1 MKRIRLILAL
11 MLCLALTCLCAT
23 GLAASKAA
31 TAVPTLKL
39 GTLKGTL
46 RGGVSCEI
54 TVTPSVA
61 GFLTARVLDAS
72 GSEVATVCE
81 NIEVHT
87 KANTITF
94 ETSDASKEPL
104 PAGDYTFSAIVT
116 SQYGVSSKEASV
128 KFKVGDPRPS
138 IENVT
143 VSTSKPFSLTV
154 SFYASFSD
162 KQAEANLALHRVS
175 PKAVYFEDFR
185 TVEFTTPSSAT
196 ATMDL
201 SDVTNLPSAAGYYTI
216 KGTASEWY
224 TGLYSEPIAV
234 DIVVGLD
241 GSAYLLEDAP
251 AETLAEV
258 DSFIEE
264 YNAGTLNEAELAK
277 AASSTATAGNTTAAD
292 TETTDSTADTVS
304 GTTAATTTETQTGT
318 AAGNAT
324 ATTSGT
330 TTATAAGNATA
341 TTSGATTATTSG
353 NNVAYEA
360 GQGSIGDEGLLIG
373 VGVSDVAD
381 QADAGYWG
389 LTADSSDEEIW
400 AAITRTMVSV
410 DVGES
415 ESAYIYDST
424 LDSRKRLGTV
434 SGLSQGLNVVMELD
448 SGWSLVEAFRNE
460 DGAFVRGY
468 IRSNKLRTVEPNQTY
483 GLVIDKATQTLTV
496 WKNGEPIGS
505 CSVSTGLPTAKYLFR
520 ETPAGEFITVTRR
533 GTTEYYSN
541 GFCKYTIRINGTYH
555 IAEIPTTKKNGSD
568 FSLLEESLGE
578 KATRGYIC
586 IAHDASTDGGINA
599 EWIWNMTTDNKK
611 VKVLI
616 LDDKDRTQVPVGE

>member
-11 MLCLALTCLCAT
+11 MLCLVLTSLCAT
-23 GLAASKAA
+23 GLAATKAA
-31 TAVPTLKL
+31 KAVPTLKL
-39 GTLKGTL
+39 GTLKNTL

-61 GFLTARVLDAS
+61 GFLSARILDAS
-72 GSEVATVCE
+72 GNEVATVCE

-94 ETSDASKEPL
+94 ETSDESKEPL
-104 PAGDYTFSAIVT
+104 PAGDYTFSAVIT
-116 SQYGVSSKEASV
+116 SQYGVSSKEASA

-143 VSTSKPFSLTV
+143 VSSSKPFSLTA

-162 KQAEANLALHRVS
+162 KQAEVDLALYRVN

-185 TVEFTTPSSAT
+185 AVEFKAPGSGSS
-196 ATMDL
+196 TMDL
-201 SDVTNLPSAAGYYTI
+201 NSVTTLPSAAGYYTI
-216 KGTASEWY
+216 KGTVAEWY
-224 TGLYSEPIAV
+224 TGLYSEPIEV

-241 GSAYLLEDAP
+241 GSACLLEDASD
-251 AETLAEV
+251 EMLAAV
-258 DSFIEE
+258 DNFIEE
-264 YNAGTLNEAELAK
+264 YNAGTLKAEALASA
-277 AASSTATAGNTTAAD
+277 AASAKPSSTTSSSTKTTGSTTKTTASATGSTSKADADETDETDEKDGDSAPSAGTGTASTATA
-292 TETTDSTADTVS
+292 
-304 GTTAATTTETQTGT
+304 
-318 AAGNAT
+318 T
-324 ATTSGT
+324 ATGSG
-330 TTATAAGNATA
+330 
-341 TTSGATTATTSG
+341 
-353 NNVAYEA
+353 VAYEA
-360 GQGSIGDEGLLIG
+360 GQGSIGNEGLLIG

-389 LTADSSDEEIW
+389 LTSASSDAEIW

-410 DVGES
+410 DVDES
-415 ESAYIYDST
+415 KSAYIYDST

-434 SGLSQGLNVVMELD
+434 SGLSQGLNVIMELD
-448 SGWSLVEAFRNE
+448 SDWSLVEAFRNE

-468 IRSNKLRTVEPNQTY
+468 IRSNKLSTVEPNQTY
-483 GLVIDKATQTLTV
+483 GLVIDKATQMLTV
-496 WKNGEPIGS
+496 WKNGAPIGS

-520 ETPAGEFITVTRR
+520 ETPAGEFITVRRR

-541 GFCKYTIRINGTYH
+541 GFCKYTIRINGSYH

-568 FSLLEESLGE
+568 FSLLAESLGE

-599 EWIWNMTTDNKK
+599 EWIWNLTKDNKK
-611 VKVLI
+611 IKLLI
-616 LDDKDRTQVPVGE
+616 LDDKDRTMVPVSQ

>member
-11 MLCLALTCLCAT
+11 MLCLALICLCAT

-61 GFLTARVLDAS
+61 GFLSARILDAS
-72 GSEVATVCE
+72 GNEVATVCE

-94 ETSDASKEPL
+94 ETSDERKEPL
-104 PAGDYTFSAIVT
+104 PAGDYTFSAVIT
-116 SQYGVSSKEASV
+116 SQYGVSSKEASA

-143 VSTSKPFSLTV
+143 VSSSKHFSLTA

-162 KQAEANLALHRVS
+162 KQAEVDLALYRVN

-185 TVEFTTPSSAT
+185 AVEFKAPGSGSS
-196 ATMDL
+196 TMDL
-201 SDVTNLPSAAGYYTI
+201 NSVTTLPSAAGYYTI
-216 KGTASEWY
+216 KGTVAEWY
-224 TGLYSEPIAV
+224 TGLYSEPIEV

-241 GSAYLLEDAP
+241 GSVCLLEDASD
-251 AETLAEV
+251 EMLAAV
-258 DSFIEE
+258 DNFIEE
-264 YNAGTLNEAELAK
+264 YNAGTLKAEALASA
-277 AASSTATAGNTTAAD
+277 AASAKPSATTSSTKTTGSATKTTASATGSTSKAD
-292 TETTDSTADTVS
+292 ADETDETD
-304 GTTAATTTETQTGT
+304 ETDGDSVASAGTGT
-318 AAGNAT
+318 AVTAVATGN
-324 ATTSGT
+324 G
-330 TTATAAGNATA
+330 
-341 TTSGATTATTSG
+341 
-353 NNVAYEA
+353 VAYKA
-360 GQGSIGDEGLLIG
+360 GQGSIGNEGLLIG

-389 LTADSSDEEIW
+389 LTSASSDAEIW

-568 FSLLEESLGE
+568 FSLLAESLGE

-616 LDDKDRTQVPVGE
+616 FDDKDRTQVPVGE

>member
-201 SDVTNLPSAAGYYTI
+201 SVVTNLPSAAGYYTI
-216 KGTASEWY
+216 KGTVSEWY

-292 TETTDSTADTVS
+292 TETTDSTADTAS
-304 GTTAATTTETQTGT
+304 GTTADTTTETQTGT
-318 AAGNAT
+318 AAS
-324 ATTSGT
+324 TTT
-330 TTATAAGNATA
+330 TTAAS
-341 TTSGATTATTSG
+341 TTTTTTSG